1 MSFAKPVNLTHEQ
14 VNAFEHEVDAIKASV
29 MNHLGQADVDHM
41 RRMIRLCRASEIG
54 GRALLHLG
62 LGPISWVTGV
72 LALASAK
79 IVENMELG
87 HNVMHGQYDW
97 MNEPSLRGSSY
108 EWDTVCTADNWRH
121 THNYMHH
128 TYTNVDGVDH
138 DIGYGILRI
147 FPEQKWEPRF
157 LANPLMAA
165 ILAVTFEWTLAL
177 QSLELE
183 KAVSGEK
190 TWGDVRKQLPPIF
203 AKMRKQFL
211 KDYVFFPL
219 IAGPMFLPVIAGN
232 FTANLMRNIWA
243 FSIIF
248 CGHFTE
254 DAEMFPKDVLENETR
269 GHWYLRQLRGSSNL
283 TGGTLMHIMSG
294 NLSHQI
300 EHHMFPDIPALRYA
314 EVAPQ
319 IQRVVPALRSA
330 LQHRQ
335 PLAPVRYGDEA
346 NPDAH
351 VAAPA
356 QRGAGRL
363 KLQAARRPLSALR
376 SPLSA
381 FRSPLS
387 NSRIPVSQSIQLPKA
402 PHGHFCQKTRQ
413 REKHGQACRRAGRQQ
428 NRQGG
433 KARCKTS
440 CKERRKRA

>member
-1 MSFAKPVNLTHEQ
+1 MGTISKSRELSYDEIQAFGAELDTLRKETIAKLGKE
-14 VNAFEHEVDAIKASV
+14 DADYIYK
-29 MNHLGQADVDHM
+29 
-41 RRMIRLCRASEIG
+41 IRNFVRYSEIG
-54 GRALLHLG
+54 SRAALMTLG
-62 LGPISWVTGV
+62 WLPPVWLAATATLGVS
-72 LALASAK
+72 K

-300 EHHMFPDIPALRYA
+300 EHHMFPDIPGMRYA
-314 EVAPQ
+314 EMSVKVREICEKYGQHYNTGSFRKQFTTVWGRIFKGALPNFGQKVQVSAETAVA
-319 IQRVVPALRSA
+319 RLAEVVPVSK
-330 LQHRQ
+330 
-335 PLAPVRYGDEA
+335 PS
-346 NPDAH
+346 
-351 VAAPA
+351 
-356 QRGAGRL
+356 
-363 KLQAARRPLSALR
+363 RR
-376 SPLSA
+376 
-381 FRSPLS
+381 
-387 NSRIPVSQSIQLPKA
+387 
-402 PHGHFCQKTRQ
+402 KTR
-413 REKHGQACRRAGRQQ
+413 EAIA
-428 NRQGG
+428 
-433 KARCKTS
+433 A
-440 CKERRKRA
+440 

>member
-1 MSFAKPVNLTHEQ
+1 LNTEEDTMGTISKSRELSYDEIQAFGAELDTLRKETIAKLGKE
-14 VNAFEHEVDAIKASV
+14 DADYIYK
-29 MNHLGQADVDHM
+29 
-41 RRMIRLCRASEIG
+41 IRNFVRYSEIG
-54 GRALLHLG
+54 SRAALMTLG
-62 LGPISWVTGV
+62 WLPPVWLAATATLGVS
-72 LALASAK
+72 K

-300 EHHMFPDIPALRYA
+300 EHHMFPDIPGMRYA
-314 EVAPQ
+314 EMSVKVREICEKYGQHYNTGSFRKQFTTVWGRIFKGALPNFGQKVQVSAETAVA
-319 IQRVVPALRSA
+319 RLAEVVPVSK
-330 LQHRQ
+330 
-335 PLAPVRYGDEA
+335 PS
-346 NPDAH
+346 
-351 VAAPA
+351 
-356 QRGAGRL
+356 
-363 KLQAARRPLSALR
+363 RR
-376 SPLSA
+376 
-381 FRSPLS
+381 
-387 NSRIPVSQSIQLPKA
+387 
-402 PHGHFCQKTRQ
+402 KTR
-413 REKHGQACRRAGRQQ
+413 EAIA
-428 NRQGG
+428 
-433 KARCKTS
+433 A
-440 CKERRKRA
+440 